1 MLLSL
6 YPSDKVADSG
16 VVGDHDGD
24 NADEVSL
31 SKLKTLK
38 LLLVV
43 VVELVA
49 IFVTKLCPLES
60 DTTNLS
66 ASFGLMLLSL
76 LLKVWGTRNNQM
88 ACLSFLFPCM
98 LYRVIVL
105 RY

>member
-24 NADEVSL
+24 DDDEVSL

-38 LLLVV
+38 LLLL
-43 VVELVA
+43 VELVA
-49 IFVTKLCPLES
+49 IFVTKLCPLGC

-66 ASFGLMLLSL
+66 
-76 LLKVWGTRNNQM
+76 T
-88 ACLSFLFPCM
+88 
-98 LYRVIVL
+98 
-105 RY
+105 

>member
-16 VVGDHDGD
+16 VVDNDGDHDGD
-24 NADEVSL
+24 DVSL

-43 VVELVA
+43 VELVV
-49 IFVTKLCPLES
+49 IVVTKLCTLES

-66 ASFGLMLLSL
+66 A
-76 LLKVWGTRNNQM
+76 
-88 ACLSFLFPCM
+88 
-98 LYRVIVL
+98 
-105 RY
+105 

>member
-16 VVGDHDGD
+16 VVDNDGDHDGD
-24 NADEVSL
+24 DVSL

-66 ASFGLMLLSL
+66 A
-76 LLKVWGTRNNQM
+76 
-88 ACLSFLFPCM
+88 
-98 LYRVIVL
+98 
-105 RY
+105 

>member
-16 VVGDHDGD
+16 VVNDDDGDHDGD
-24 NADEVSL
+24 DVSL

-43 VVELVA
+43 ELVV
-49 IFVTKLCPLES
+49 IVVTKLCTLGS
-60 DTTNLS
+60 DTTNLTT
-66 ASFGLMLLSL
+66 SFGLMLLLYSEGL
-76 LLKVWGTRNNQM
+76 GGQGTNKWL
-88 ACLSFLFPCM
+88 ALVLFAWM
-98 LYRVIVL
+98 LCRVIVL